1 MIKKQKLAIIGASY
15 LQWPLVE
22 TAKKMGIETH
32 CFAWEDGAV
41 CKEICDIFYPISVLD
56 KEAILEICQKENIDG
71 ITTIATDIAM
81 PTISYVAEKMN
92 LISNSSQTTLWATNK
107 ALMRERFNL
116 ENVKSPRF
124 LVASDKEDI
133 ITRTLNYPVIVKPVD
148 RSGSR
153 GINKVYS
160 SENLS
165 EAVGLAIEE
174 SLSNKAIIEEF
185 IDGEEV
191 SVESI
196 SWRGEHYILTIT
208 DKVTTGEP
216 HFVELEHHQPTAKPK
231 EVIKSIKEL
240 TLNALNSLGIEYGA
254 GHTEIKIDNNG
265 NVFIIEVGARMG
277 GDFIGSHLV
286 QLSTGYNFL
295 KGVIEV
301 ALNKFTL
308 PKMEQSAYSGVFFLS
323 KESERILPFLHKKNV
338 FDIKKEVTNKS
349 LKRLNNSN
357 DRSGYL
363 IYRFNEKI
371 ELY

>member
-22 TAKKMGIETH
+22 TANKMGIETH
-32 CFAWEDGAV
+32 CFAWEEGAV
-41 CKEICDIFYPISVLD
+41 CKEISDYFHPISVLD
-56 KEAILEICQKENIDG
+56 KEAILEICQKVKIDG

-81 PTISYVAEKMN
+81 PTISFVAEKMN
-92 LISNSSQTTLWATNK
+92 LISNSLQTSLWATNK
-107 ALMRERFNL
+107 ALMRERFIL
-116 ENVKSPRF
+116 GNVNSPCF
-124 LVASDKEDI
+124 FVVNDQNDMT
-133 ITRTLNYPVIVKPVD
+133 TRTLNYPVIVKPVD

-165 EAVGLAIEE
+165 NAVGLAIEE

-185 IDGEEV
+185 IEGEEV

-216 HFVELEHHQPTAKPK
+216 HFVELEHHQPTAKSK

-265 NVFIIEVGARMG
+265 SAFIIEVGARMG

-286 QLSTGYNFL
+286 ELSTGYNFL

-301 ALNKFTL
+301 ALNKFSL
-308 PKMEQSAYSGVFFLS
+308 PKMEQSAYSGIFFLS
-323 KESERILPFLHKKNV
+323 KESEKILPYLGKNNI
-338 FDIKKEVTNKS
+338 FDIKKEINTNS
-349 LKRLNNSN
+349 LKLLKNSN

-363 IYRFNEKI
+363 IYRFTEKI
-371 ELY
+371 EL

>member
-22 TAKKMGIETH
+22 TANKMGIETH
-32 CFAWEDGAV
+32 CFAWEEGAV
-41 CKEICDIFYPISVLD
+41 CKEICDYFYPISVMD
-56 KEAILEICQKENIDG
+56 KEDILEICQKVKIDG

-81 PTISYVAEKMN
+81 PTISYIAEKMN
-92 LISNSSQTTLWATNK
+92 LVSNSFQTSLWATNK
-107 ALMRERFNL
+107 ALMRERFIL
-116 ENVKSPRF
+116 GNVKSPNF
-124 LVASDKEDI
+124 LVVDNQKDI
-133 ITRTLNYPVIVKPVD
+133 SVETLNFPVIIKPVD

-165 EAVGLAIEE
+165 NAVGLAIEE

-185 IDGEEV
+185 IEGEEV

-196 SWRGEHYILTIT
+196 SWKGEHYILAIT

-216 HFVELEHHQPTAKPK
+216 HFVELEHHQPTTKS
-231 EVIKSIKEL
+231 IQIINSIKEL
-240 TLNALNSLGIEYGA
+240 TICSLNSLGIEYGA
-254 GHTEIKIDNNG
+254 SHTEIKIDENG
-265 NVFIIEVGARMG
+265 RVFVIEVGARMG

-286 QLSTGYNFL
+286 QLSTGYNFI

-301 ALNKFTL
+301 ALNKFSL
-308 PKMEQSAYSGVFFLS
+308 PKIEQKAYSGVFFLS
-323 KESERILPFLHKKNV
+323 KESERILPFLHKNNA
-338 FDIKKEVTNKS
+338 FDFKKDSNTNS
-349 LKRLNNSN
+349 LKLLKNSN

-363 IYRFNEKI
+363 IYCYTEKI
-371 ELY
+371 ELN